1 MGVLAE
7 VKQTHGCGSKRKQ
20 ESEIERGIPAS
31 TAYISIPPYL
41 SCTPFFIWLVKFQE
55 TLKW

>member
-31 TAYISIPPYL
+31 TAYVSIPPLPLMY
-41 SCTPFFIWLVKFQE
+41 SIFHMAS
-55 TLKW
+55 